1 MPNIDITEEELAELK
16 ELRETLAATPKKKA
30 KGKPASV
37 TDGSGFDA
45 VTDRQAQADA
55 EFAAKVAADRE
66 AAEAAEVAALKA
78 KVETLEAEKA
88 QQAETPYGIDF
99 CNGIKTAIEE
109 YGSGWGKKATDE
121 FDINLPS
128 GTRCRARKLSM
139 EDAMSLGLLESLD
152 MFTTALMK
160 PILEDAEKGKA
171 PEDGNQKELLK
182 SLSDPEKR
190 AKFFGTVNRIV
201 QHTVVKPKV
210 VLQTDAEGNVGEGE
224 VFAGDIPFTDKMFIF
239 NAVFGNEG
247 NAIATFRAGQADDVA
262 TVAAVPGVQVPAE

>member
-16 ELRETLAATPKKKA
+16 ELRETLAATSKKKA

-45 VTDRQAQADA
+45 VADRQAQADA
-55 EFAAKVAADRE
+55 ELAAKVAAD
-66 AAEAAEVAALKA
+66 AEARAKADADLKNAVAQAIA
-78 KVETLEAEKA
+78 NEKA
-88 QQAETPYGIDF
+88 ASD
-99 CNGIKTAIEE
+99 

-247 NAIATFRAGQADDVA
+247 NAIATFRAGQTDDVA
-262 TVAAVPGVQVPAE
+262 TVAAVPSVPVPTE